1 MHNIRVLCG
10 NPLDLCRHK
19 AGHTHPA
26 ASPERLL
33 TAMSLYSSKLSG
45 LVVMVDG
52 RITSLGGIKEGGYCR
67 ADGYTGETYRIGGNI
82 GGTLNW
88 RIANILCFVDLIF
101 GGCPRP

>member
-33 TAMSLYSSKLSG
+33 TAMSLYSGKLSG

-52 RITSLGGIKEGGYCR
+52 RINSLGGIKEGRHSVCSR
-67 ADGYTGETYRIGGNI
+67 AG
-82 GGTLNW
+82 
-88 RIANILCFVDLIF
+88 ALCAVGQAL
-101 GGCPRP
+101 CVQ